1 VEHARQ
7 ATEADVT
14 NLAYLWESAVA
25 ELDGQRGGLLLAGSL
40 VRSDLPATLQ
50 AALDDPDSVVVLGL
64 IDDVPV
70 GFAAAECDRARREPL
85 CRIDVI
91 FVEPNARQV
100 GVAES
105 VLQLVMEWAESRGC
119 VGVDA
124 PALPGNRTAKAFFE
138 GQGFLAR
145 LLVMHHPVRPAGAAP
160 GPGEP

>member
-1 VEHARQ
+1 M
-7 ATEADVT
+7 TDLAD
-14 NLAYLWESAVA
+14 LWENAVA

-40 VRSDLPATLQ
+40 VRSDLRATLQ
-50 AALDDPDSVVVLGL
+50 AALDDPDSLLVVGL

-70 GFAAAECDRARREPL
+70 GFAAATCDRARREPL
-85 CRIDVI
+85 GRIDVI

-100 GVAES
+100 GVAETILEL
-105 VLQLVMEWAESRGC
+105 VLEWAQSRGC

-145 LLVMHHPVRPAGAAP
+145 LLVMHHPVARVGAEPAP
-160 GPGEP
+160 GTDD